1 MIPDEIWSAQVP
13 AGQHR
18 VLLALWDHAHP
29 WRPGDGEWFVWPSAA
44 TLAARLGLQER
55 AVYARL
61 ADLERGGW
69 IVRSTNQGRLG
80 WRLLSG
86 QPGPA
91 ELPLPPVLPTP
102 EPEQLGLFGS
112 GGGDAASEA
121 AAAPVDNLCTPA
133 KADCTNQQRDCT
145 VVQPLPLQEQKSEQK
160 RAAART
166 FVDYERQRAAALR
179 APAMARVRGDV
190 FVDGRRVDR
199 WEQEAW
205 ERGGEDAV
213 RADRRDRLQPE
224 QIAANAMEALAWIQR
239 GTA

>member
-18 VLLALWDHAHP
+18 VLLALWNHAHP

-69 IVRSTNQGRLG
+69 ITRSTNQGRLG
-80 WRLLSG
+80 WRLRVG
-86 QPGPA
+86 EPPA
-91 ELPLPPVLPTP
+91 PEAAAPAA
-102 EPEQLGLFGS
+102 EPEQLGLFGPGETS
-112 GGGDAASEA
+112 TAQAARS
-121 AAAPVDNLCTPA
+121 PSVDNLCTPPTP
-133 KADCTNQQRDCT
+133 DCTNQQDDCT
-145 VVQPLPLQEQKSEQK
+145 VVHSLPLQEQKSEQK

-166 FVDYERQRAAALR
+166 FVDYERQRAATLR
-179 APAMARVRGDV
+179 APAMVRVRGDV
-190 FVDGRRVDR
+190 MVDGRRVDR

-205 ERGGEDAV
+205 ERGGEEAV